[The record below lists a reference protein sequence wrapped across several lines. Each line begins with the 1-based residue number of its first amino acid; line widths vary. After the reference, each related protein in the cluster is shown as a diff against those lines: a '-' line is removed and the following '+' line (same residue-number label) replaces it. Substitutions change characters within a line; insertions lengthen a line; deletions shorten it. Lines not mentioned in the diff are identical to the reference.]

1 MNLPSSGCSVTAVAM
16 FLGLLLASTVPI
28 TECANILFF
37 IGVGGKSHRIA
48 MTPLV
53 NGLAEEGHSV
63 TVLTVE
69 KPDGNDSKINYYVP
83 KEVVKHFAE
92 MRTSGSIIDF
102 YGMRSKGMTIATW
115 LIVPSFGTTVCEK
128 LYEDP
133 EYIAWLKSNK
143 FDLVIVDGLFNECGY
158 GIAHLHNAKIIVFS
172 VSSVLP
178 WGIEPFGI
186 PDESSS
192 ITDMMFHF
200 PNQMN
205 FFQRLFSAVMPIV
218 WQMYREYLYLPR
230 LNRITKDG
238 LGLDDFPSFTELE
251 RNVSL
256 SLVNTHVAQEFPRSL
271 PPNVV
276 PIGGISWVA
285 KRKALPK
292 KMEDFINRGK
302 EGFVYISF
310 GSFIDFT
317 YFPDEIQQRFLN
329 VLLKF
334 PNIQFIWKLTK
345 TPDNLPK
352 NFYVDKWLPQQDIL
366 LHPKIRAFITHSGL
380 GGVTEAIFS
389 SVPLICFPIF
399 AEQDYN
405 ANLVEQKEFGI
416 KMEIVDLNENELE
429 NAILRIL
436 GEKKFAE
443 NMKKITKQF
452 QDRPFTAL
460 HSGLWWTNFVLRQE
474 NTDYMR
480 PPSVNQSWWIKRQ
493 IDVWIFVVVFLI
505 SINSL
510 TIYVFVKLVKRCCF
524 RSDNATLEG
533 GDISKQGKSKL
544 N

>member
-1 MNLPSSGCSVTAVAM
+1 M

-28 TECANILFF
+28 TEGANILFF
-37 IGVGGKSHRIA
+37 IGNGGASHRIA
-48 MTPLV
+48 MTPFA
-53 NGLAEEGHSV
+53 NGLAEEGHSI
-63 TVLTVE
+63 TVLTAE
-69 KPDGNDSKINYYVP
+69 KPDGNDTKINYYLP
-83 KEVVKHFAE
+83 KEVVRHFTE
-92 MRTSGSIIDF
+92 MRNSGAFPDF
-102 YGMRSKGMTIATW
+102 YGMRSKGLMIATW
-115 LIVPSFGTTVCEK
+115 LVVPSFGITVCEK

-200 PNQMN
+200 PSQMN
-205 FFQRLFSAVMPIV
+205 FFQRLVTAVMPII

-230 LNRITKDG
+230 LNRITKEG
-238 LGLDDFPSFTELE
+238 LGLDDFPSFAELE

-271 PPNVV
+271 PPNIV
-276 PIGGISWVA
+276 PVGGISWVE
-285 KRKALPK
+285 KRKPLPK
-292 KMEDFINRGK
+292 KMDDFINRGK

-310 GSFIDFT
+310 GSLLDFT
-317 YFPDEIQQRFLN
+317 TFPDEIQQRFIN
-329 VLLKF
+329 ALLKF
-334 PNIQFIWKLTK
+334 PNIQFIWKLPK

-380 GGVTEAIFS
+380 GGVNEAIFS
-389 SVPLICFPIF
+389 SVPLICFPVF

-416 KMEIVDLNENELE
+416 KMEIVDLTENELE
-429 NAILRIL
+429 NAILKIL
-436 GEKKFAE
+436 GDNKYTE

-452 QDRPFTAL
+452 QDRPLPAL
-460 HSGLWWTNFVLRQE
+460 QSGLWWTNFVLRQE
-474 NTDYMR
+474 STEYIR
-480 PPSVNQSWWIKRQ
+480 PSSVNQSWWVKRQ
-493 IDVWIFVVVFLI
+493 IDVWIFLFILLI
-505 SINSL
+505 SINVV
-510 TIYVFVKLVKRCCF
+510 TIYVIYKIFKRCF
-524 RSDNATLEG
+524 MVSSG
-533 GDISKQGKSKL
+533 VKVIKGGKSNKGTKTKL